1 MEEFTSPRLV
11 AVNIEQEM
19 RQSYMDYA
27 MSVIVGRALPDVRDG
42 LKPVHR
48 RALYAM
54 FDLSNDWNRSYKKSA
69 RIVGD
74 VIGKYH
80 PHGDTAV
87 YDTIVRMAQDFSLRY
102 PLVDGQGNFGSVD
115 GDPPAA
121 MRYTEIRMTR
131 IASEMLN
138 DIERDTVNFIA
149 NYDDSTEEPVVLPA
163 KVPNLLINGSSG
175 IAVGMS
181 TNIPP
186 HNLGEVVDGLFAL
199 LNDPTLTSID
209 LMQYIRGPDFPTAGF
224 IHGMAGIREAYET
237 GKGIVHMRAR
247 TSFEEN
253 ERTNKSTIIVNEL
266 PFQVNKARLIERMAD
281 LVNEKHIEGISD
293 LRDESDRGGMRIV
306 IELKKDVIPDVV
318 LNQLYKMT
326 QMQDSFG
333 IILLA
338 IVNERPQLLTLKDIL
353 VHFLTHRR
361 EVVRRRT
368 AFNLGKAQ
376 ERLHLLEGLK
386 IALENIDAV
395 IQIIRSGD
403 SPTNVRQELV
413 ARFALSEI
421 QAQAI
426 LDMRLQRLT
435 QLEQGKILDEHAEI
449 LALIQQLEHI
459 LANPSEI
466 DAIIREELEDIRTR
480 FADER
485 RTEIIAATADLSI
498 EDLIAEEDMV
508 VTISHAG
515 YIKRNATS
523 QYRSQ
528 RRGGKGMVGAT
539 TREEDF
545 VEHLFVSSTHSYL
558 LFFTSFGRVHWVKVH
573 EIPQGSRTAKGK
585 AIINLLPLGEGENIS
600 AFLPVREFK
609 EDTSVVFS
617 TRNGR
622 VKKTD
627 LMAYSNPRTGGI
639 IAISLDDNDEVIG
652 VRMANSNQ
660 DILLSTRNGKAIRF
674 SEKDVRPTGRST
686 QGVKGI
692 SLEADD
698 EVVSLAVLNPD
709 ETLLTVSS
717 LGYGKRSSVDEYRV
731 QSRAGKGVLTMRTTD
746 KTGEVVGVR
755 QVTDED
761 HLMLIT
767 DSGRIIRLRMR
778 ELRTIGRNTQGV
790 RLFDIDPKERVVSL
804 ALLAEDDEYEE
815 TAEETDGEIG
825 EETQAEEN
833 GQESGPVSVE
843 ENSSNIEEDI

>member
-1 MEEFTSPRLV
+1 MEESTSPRLV

-326 QMQDSFG
+326 PMQDSFG

-338 IVNERPQLLTLKDIL
+338 IVNERPQLLTLKDVL

-368 AFNLGKAQ
+368 AFNLGQAR

-386 IALENIDAV
+386 IALESIDAV

-449 LALIQQLEHI
+449 LALIQQLERI

-804 ALLAEDDEYEE
+804 ALLAEGDEYEE

>member
-1 MEEFTSPRLV
+1 MEESTSPRLV

-338 IVNERPQLLTLKDIL
+338 IVNERPQLLTLKDVL

-368 AFNLGKAQ
+368 AFNLGQAQ

-609 EDTSVVFS
+609 EDTSIVFS

-652 VRMANSNQ
+652 VRMTNSNQ

>member
-326 QMQDSFG
+326 PMQDSFG

>member
-338 IVNERPQLLTLKDIL
+338 IVNERPQLLTLKDVL

-368 AFNLGKAQ
+368 AFNLGQAQ

>member
-1 MEEFTSPRLV
+1 MEESTSPRLV

-281 LVNEKHIEGISD
+281 LVNEKRIEGISD
-293 LRDESDRGGMRIV
+293 LRDESDRDGMRIV

-326 QMQDSFG
+326 PMQDSFG

-338 IVNERPQLLTLKDIL
+338 IVNERPQLLTLKDVL

-386 IALENIDAV
+386 IALENLDAV

>member
-1 MEEFTSPRLV
+1 MEESTSPRLV
-11 AVNIEQEM
+11 PVNIEQEM

-48 RALYAM
+48 RVLYAM

-186 HNLGEVVDGLFAL
+186 HNLGEVIDGLFAL

-247 TSFEEN
+247 TFFEEN

-281 LVNEKHIEGISD
+281 LVNEKRIEGISD
-293 LRDESDRGGMRIV
+293 LRDESDRDGMRIV

-326 QMQDSFG
+326 PMQDSFG

-338 IVNERPQLLTLKDIL
+338 IVNERPQLLTLKDVL
-353 VHFLTHRR
+353 VYFLTHRR

-368 AFNLGKAQ
+368 AYNLGKAQ

-386 IALENIDAV
+386 IALENLDAV

-403 SPTNVRQELV
+403 SPANVRQELM

-421 QAQAI
+421 QSQAI

-435 QLEQGKILDEHAEI
+435 QLEQGKILDEHAET
-449 LALIQQLEHI
+449 LALIQKLEYI

-466 DAIIREELEDIRTR
+466 DAIIREELQDIRTR
-480 FADER
+480 FTDER

-573 EIPQGSRTAKGK
+573 EIPQGSRAAKGK

-600 AFLPVREFK
+600 AFLPVREFT

-617 TRNGR
+617 TRNGL

-652 VRMANSNQ
+652 VRMTKSNQ
-660 DILLSTRNGKAIRF
+660 EILLSTRNGKAIRF
-674 SEKDVRPTGRST
+674 SEADVRATGRST

-692 SLEADD
+692 TLDTDD

-804 ALLAEDDEYEE
+804 ALLAEDDE
-815 TAEETDGEIG
+815 EETDEETSGEIS
-825 EETQAEEN
+825 EETQVGEN
-833 GQESGPVSVE
+833 GQESGLVSVE
-843 ENSSNIEEDI
+843 EKSSNTEEDI

>member
-1 MEEFTSPRLV
+1 MEESTSPRLV

-338 IVNERPQLLTLKDIL
+338 IVNERPQLLTLKDVL

-368 AFNLGKAQ
+368 AFNLGQAQ

-815 TAEETDGEIG
+815 TAEETDGEIS